1 MCVSVQ
7 IVFHVDLI
15 KNGPIA
21 KCDRPNIR
29 KVSWTHKR
37 IQTNTK
43 NKAGVNRAVA
53 ANKVVAANRA
63 AANKV
68 VAAKRV
74 VADRAAANRVAASKA
89 DDRTDSAVRNKKTAG
104 DNSRRFLSLILEP
117 GKAVKL
123 AARLRPLAPAHALE
137 RNTSGHVAMRD
148 HLRAT

>member
-1 MCVSVQ
+1 
-7 IVFHVDLI
+7 LI

-53 ANKVVAANRA
+53 VNKVVAANRAAVNKVVAAKRVAANRA

-74 VADRAAANRVAASKA
+74 VANRAAANSVPASKA
-89 DDRTDSAVRNKKTAG
+89 DDRTDSAVTKKNGGRHLPPLFVLDTGAG
-104 DNSRRFLSLILEP
+104 
-117 GKAVKL
+117 
-123 AARLRPLAPAHALE
+123 
-137 RNTSGHVAMRD
+137 
-148 HLRAT
+148 